1 MPRVKRAEICATEE
15 LQAFHLINRCV
26 RRTYLCGN
34 DRRSGKDYSH
44 RKEWIRERL
53 EELAGIFGIDV
64 LGFAVLSNH
73 LHVVV
78 RTRPDVVRSWSD
90 DEVALRWW
98 RLFPQRRHT
107 DGTPAEPT
115 EFELNAIR
123 NDRSVLKERRR
134 RLTDIS
140 WFMRCL
146 AEPIARRGNI
156 DDKVTGRFWEGRF
169 RAQLLLDETAIAA
182 CMAYVD
188 LNPIRAGIAATPETS
203 DFTSVKERIEDLQ
216 AANES
221 PSSGLSATF
230 SPGAGEKGLS
240 EEARSSGL
248 PATFSLESGEKGQGE
263 DAQDVRIEHGEKAG
277 WLAPIA
283 VEPPRKKVREQATTR
298 RASNKGCLSMTL
310 DQYLRL
316 LDWTG
321 RQIRKD
327 KVGVIPIDLAPIVER
342 LQCSAETWLDFVR
355 NFRKRFR
362 NEAGLPANRQ
372 DFRTNRRQSRS
383 AAEASRKSKP

>member
-1 MPRVKRAEICATEE
+1 MPRVNRTEMCASDEI
-15 LQAFHLINRCV
+15 QAFHLINRCV
-26 RRTYLCGN
+26 RRTYLCGK

-53 EELAGIFGIDV
+53 EELAGIFALDV
-64 LGFAVLSNH
+64 LSFAVLSNH

-78 RTRPDVVRSWSD
+78 RTRPDVVQTWSD
-90 DEVALRWW
+90 DEVAQRWW
-98 RLFPQRRHT
+98 RLFPQRRNT

-123 NDRSVLKERRR
+123 NDSNGLKAKRG
-134 RLTDIS
+134 RLKDIS

-146 AEPIARRGNI
+146 AEPIARRGNK
-156 DDKVTGRFWEGRF
+156 DDRVSGRFWEGRF

-203 DFTSVKERIEDLQ
+203 DFTSVKERIEDR
-216 AANES
+216 AA
-221 PSSGLSATF
+221 ATDV
-230 SPGAGEKGLS
+230 STP
-240 EEARSSGL
+240 
-248 PATFSLESGEKGQGE
+248 

-283 VEPPRKKVREQATTR
+283 LQPPRKKVREKPSTR
-298 RASNKGCLSMTL
+298 RTGNKGCLSMTL
-310 DQYLRL
+310 DQYLKL

-327 KVGVIPIDLAPIVER
+327 KVGVIPRECGPILER
-342 LQCSAETWLDFVR
+342 LECSAETWVDFVR

-362 NEAGLPANRQ
+362 NEAGLAESRR
-372 DFRTNRRQSRS
+372 DFRATRRQIRS
-383 AAEASRKSKP
+383 SVKASS

>member
-1 MPRVKRAEICATEE
+1 MPRVNRTELCAAEEI
-15 LQAFHLINRCV
+15 QAFHLINRCV
-26 RRTYLCGN
+26 RRTFLCGK

-53 EELAGIFGIDV
+53 EELAWIFGIDV

-78 RTRPDVVRSWSD
+78 RTRPDVVTSWSD

-98 RLFPQRRHT
+98 RLFPQRRNSN
-107 DGTPAEPT
+107 GTPADPT

-123 NDRSVLKERRR
+123 NDKPGLKEKRR
-134 RLTDIS
+134 RLKDIS

-146 AEPIARRGNI
+146 AEPIARRGNT
-156 DDKVTGRFWEGRF
+156 DDQVSGRFWEGRF

-203 DFTSVKERIEDLQ
+203 DFTSVKERIEDRAT
-216 AANES
+216 AAEVS
-221 PSSGLSATF
+221 TP
-230 SPGAGEKGLS
+230 
-240 EEARSSGL
+240 
-248 PATFSLESGEKGQGE
+248 
-263 DAQDVRIEHGEKAG
+263 DAQDLRIEHGEKAG

-283 VEPPRKKVREQATTR
+283 LEAPRKAVREKQTAR

-310 DQYLRL
+310 DQYLKL

-327 KVGVIPIDLAPIVER
+327 KVGAIPGECSPILER
-342 LQCSAETWLDFVR
+342 LECSAETWVDFVR

-362 NEAGLPANRQ
+362 NEAGLPQTRQ
-372 DFRTNRRQSRS
+372 NFRTSRRDSRCS
-383 AAEASRKSKP
+383 PRAF

>member
-1 MPRVKRAEICATEE
+1 MPRVNRTEICASDEI
-15 LQAFHLINRCV
+15 QAFHLINRCV
-26 RRTYLCGN
+26 RRTFLCGK

-64 LGFAVLSNH
+64 MAFAVLSNH

-78 RTRPDVVRSWSD
+78 RTRPDVVKAWSD
-90 DEVALRWW
+90 EEVALRWW
-98 RLFPQRRHT
+98 RLFPQRRNT

-123 NDRSVLKERRR
+123 NDKSGLKEKRS
-134 RLTDIS
+134 RLKDIS
-140 WFMRCL
+140 WFMRCV
-146 AEPIARRGNI
+146 AEPIARRGNK
-156 DDKVTGRFWEGRF
+156 DDNVTGRFWEGRF
-169 RAQLLLDETAIAA
+169 RAQLLLDEMAIAA

-188 LNPIRAGIAATPETS
+188 LNPIRAGISATPETS
-203 DFTSVKERIEDLQ
+203 DFTSVKERIEDR
-216 AANES
+216 AAAAEV
-221 PSSGLSATF
+221 AT
-230 SPGAGEKGLS
+230 P
-240 EEARSSGL
+240 
-248 PATFSLESGEKGQGE
+248 

-283 VEPPRKKVREQATTR
+283 LAPSRQKVREKQTAR

-310 DQYLRL
+310 DQYLKL

-327 KVGVIPIDLAPIVER
+327 KVGAISAECAPVLDR
-342 LQCSAETWLDFVR
+342 LDCSAETWVDIVR

-362 NEAGLPANRQ
+362 NEAGLP
-372 DFRTNRRQSRS
+372 DTRQSFRATRREKRTS
-383 AAEASRKSKP
+383 VAAA